1 MSTAPDRRTTPRNPF
16 LLKLASLDGF
26 TPLYGRQA
34 EQAALLRMMNRLAVG
49 QPGVT
54 VIHGVPGTGRS
65 RLLRRGMAL
74 ARVSGVQVLTAL
86 GTAPSSPAPYAF
98 VRQLRPVRSTAGG
111 PAPAAE
117 PPAQDSVQGWCRSLL
132 ATASRPTLL
141 ALDDVQWADPESV
154 QVIAGLLRRLASAPL
169 GVLLTVASADGEFPD
184 NCAELLDQAA
194 VFPDGRGLLLDL
206 APLGVPEMHAMCT
219 ASGLPV
225 PAASDDAWWA
235 DVTGLTRGSPWVML
249 RALEKL
255 RREPALVSAV
265 GLRTA
270 LAQQIEAADRDRAT
284 ESAAKL
290 TAGPLAL
297 IRGLAVARDLL
308 PLDRVAALVGLDEAE
323 LSVAV
328 RTLRVHGLIGPGDP
342 PRLRMTGCTA
352 GLLAG
357 TDGDERKRLHAQAA
371 RWAHR
376 CDADEE
382 ALSVLLLNTVPLGE
396 PWVPPVLRRTAR
408 TLLARGRHAGA
419 AELLERALREP
430 LPPAERAEVLLEAA
444 EAYAMIA
451 PEAADRRIAELLS
464 AAQARPQVRAAAAD
478 LLLSRGEPQAMLS
491 LSARLY
497 GTPGA
502 EPAGVPSRSRP
513 TGVPQPGTT
522 ARGARTAARGEPGP
536 DARSARLAAD
546 AWRRTVRGH
555 DAAAVRALCLDA
567 LRAPLDE
574 ALFPRFTLCCALSV
588 ADAHEAARDALDV
601 TLAEAARRRSPALVG
616 WGRLLRAQLSLQAGA
631 PDTAAHD
638 LSSCRSLAPPE
649 VWDPTRLTLL
659 RATEIRLLVARER
672 YAEAGRLAG
681 AEPPPGAE
689 ESGPWIHLLYARAQL
704 YLCQGRPRQ
713 ALAEAEECGR
723 RTAARGWSNPALVAW
738 RSLAALAHLGCGE
751 DDRAAELFAEEA
763 RLAERW
769 GTGSALAWTDLRRG
783 LGSPAPRAARLTER
797 ALRRL
802 GPTPASRRYVQAVV
816 AREAAGSRRG
826 ERADS
831 ASPASET
838 QDGGTPM
845 GP

>member
-1 MSTAPDRRTTPRNPF
+1 MSTAADRRTTPRNPF

-111 PAPAAE
+111 PALAAE
-117 PPAQDSVQGWCRSLL
+117 PPAEDSVQGWCRSLL
-132 ATASRPTLL
+132 AAASRPTLL

-169 GVLLTVASADGEFPD
+169 GVLLTVAGADGEFPD
-184 NCAELLDQAA
+184 TCAELLDQAA
-194 VFPDGRGLLLDL
+194 VLPDSRGLLLDL
-206 APLGVPEMHAMCT
+206 APLGVPEIHAMCA

-225 PAASDDAWWA
+225 PAASDDAWWEG
-235 DVTGLTRGSPWVML
+235 VTRLTRGSPWVTL
-249 RALEKL
+249 RALDKL

-270 LAQQIEAADRDRAT
+270 LSQQIEAADRDRAT

-297 IRGLAVARDLL
+297 IRGLAVGRGLL
-308 PLDRVAALVGLDEAE
+308 PLDRVTALVGLDEAE
-323 LSVAV
+323 LSAAV

-408 TLLARGRHAGA
+408 ALLARGRHAEA

-430 LPPAERAEVLLEAA
+430 LPLAERAEVLLEAA
-444 EAYAMIA
+444 EAYAVIA

-464 AAQARPQVRAAAAD
+464 AAQVRPHVRAAAAD
-478 LLLSRGEPQAMLS
+478 LLLSRGEPQAMLP

-497 GTPGA
+497 GPHGA
-502 EPAGVPSRSRP
+502 EQAGVPSRSRP
-513 TGVPQPGTT
+513 TDVLHPGPRHGVPGRPPMVSWGRTPVRPCSPRRCGGGRRGDTTRPRFARCAWTPCGRRSTKRCSPGSPS
-522 ARGARTAARGEPGP
+522 AARCPSRTPTRPPATRWTWPSPRPHVVAAPRWWGGGGCCAPSSICRPVPRTPPRTTSPPAGP
-536 DARSARLAAD
+536 WRRRRSGIPRGSPCSGRWRSACWWRGSVTRRPADWPVRSCRPVPRRAAPGFICCTPT
-546 AWRRTVRGH
+546 RS
-555 DAAAVRALCLDA
+555 CL
-567 LRAPLDE
+567 
-574 ALFPRFTLCCALSV
+574 S
-588 ADAHEAARDALDV
+588 ARDAPGRHWPRPRS
-601 TLAEAARRRSPALVG
+601 AAGARRPVGGRTPAWWPGARWRPWPTWAAGRTTGRRSCSPRRRG
-616 WGRLLRAQLSLQAGA
+616 WPSGGA
-631 PDTAAHD
+631 P
-638 LSSCRSLAPPE
+638 APHWPG
-649 VWDPTRLTLL
+649 PTC
-659 RATEIRLLVARER
+659 AVA
-672 YAEAGRLAG
+672 
-681 AEPPPGAE
+681 
-689 ESGPWIHLLYARAQL
+689 S
-704 YLCQGRPRQ
+704 
-713 ALAEAEECGR
+713 
-723 RTAARGWSNPALVAW
+723 
-738 RSLAALAHLGCGE
+738 
-751 DDRAAELFAEEA
+751 
-763 RLAERW
+763 
-769 GTGSALAWTDLRRG
+769 
-783 LGSPAPRAARLTER
+783 APRRHGR
-797 ALRRL
+797 H
-802 GPTPASRRYVQAVV
+802 G
-816 AREAAGSRRG
+816 
-826 ERADS
+826 
-831 ASPASET
+831 
-838 QDGGTPM
+838 
-845 GP
+845 